1 MLQCLCKAMQIAS
14 ACCGATCLPAVPG
27 ACSYCCDAACLL
39 ACCPA
44 HAAALQ
50 PRAAA
55 SMLRAAG
62 PGSHRWPAIAPLFS
76 SPHAAQQLV
85 AAVHAPPPT
94 PPCACAAALLRP
106 AAPPPRDLATA
117 PPSSTAAE
125 NWGLGIGK
133 LGKGKFRSRV

>member
-62 PGSHRWPAIAPLFS
+62 PRDRTAGPRDRTASSLHTAAPRS
-76 SPHAAQQLV
+76 AV
-85 AAVHAPPPT
+85 AAVHRASSPHRPVP
-94 PPCACAAALLRP
+94 LRRSR
-106 AAPPPRDLATA
+106 ASSSRPRDG
-117 PPSSTAAE
+117 AAQLHSRGE
-125 NWGLGIGK
+125 LGIRDWKIGERK
-133 LGKGKFRSRV
+133 I